1 MTDAQANRTEYI
13 SLAGEGEARIEIKR
27 SVFIAHASPVK
38 SDGEAREYL
47 QKIKREYSDAKHNC
61 YAYVI
66 NDGNF
71 SRYSDDGEPG
81 GTAGLPILN
90 VIKGRGVTNA
100 AVVVTRYFGGI
111 LLGTGG
117 LVRAYTDSASAAVEA
132 ARPALFSLYDIILVR
147 ASYSDYQKLSYEI
160 SRAGAFTDDVK
171 FEGDVKLTLAV
182 KREASEAF
190 SSRISEIT
198 AGKAEI
204 SRVGERFF
212 HD

>member
-1 MTDAQANRTEYI
+1 MTDAEVNRTGYI
-13 SLAGEGEARIEIKR
+13 SLAGEGEARLEVKR
-27 SVFIAHASPVK
+27 SVFIAHAFPVK
-38 SDGEAREYL
+38 SDEEAREYL

-66 NDGNF
+66 KDGNF

-81 GTAGLPILN
+81 GTAGLPIMN

-100 AVVVTRYFGGI
+100 VVVVTRYFGGI

-132 ARPALFSLYDIILVR
+132 ARPALFSLYDIIFVR

-160 SRAGAFTDDVK
+160 ARAGALTDDVK
-171 FEGDVKLTLAV
+171 FEGDVKLTLSV
-182 KREASEAF
+182 KREASAAF

-198 AGKAEI
+198 AGRAEI
-204 SRVGERFF
+204 SLVGERFF
-212 HD
+212 HE

>member
-1 MTDAQANRTEYI
+1 MTDAEVNRTGYI
-13 SLAGEGEARIEIKR
+13 SLAGEGEARLEVKH

-38 SDGEAREYL
+38 SDEEARGYL

-66 NDGNF
+66 KDGNF

-81 GTAGLPILN
+81 GTAGLPIMN
-90 VIKGRGVTNA
+90 VIKGRDVTNA
-100 AVVVTRYFGGI
+100 VVVVTRYFGGI

-117 LVRAYTDSASAAVEA
+117 LVRAYTDSASAALEA
-132 ARPALFSLYDIILVR
+132 ARPALFSLHDIIFVR

-160 SRAGAFTDDVK
+160 SRAGALTDDVK
-171 FEGDVKLTLAV
+171 FEGDVKLTLSV
-182 KREASEAF
+182 KREASAAF

-198 AGKAEI
+198 AGRAEI

-212 HD
+212 HE